1 MTYPNQ
7 FGPAIISDGTPPR
20 HRLRIEDL
28 GEVLGAE
35 DQEIERMF
43 SDDVDPAA
51 REPAPVDDTEICPA
65 CDGSGFGVAD
75 TYCGFCDGCG
85 GVPIA
90 VADMGG
96 ENG

>member
-1 MTYPNQ
+1 MTRQMVCPVHEPDY
-7 FGPAIISDGTPPR
+7 SD
-20 HRLRIEDL
+20 
-28 GEVLGAE
+28 VLV
-35 DQEIERMF
+35 
-43 SDDVDPAA
+43 DDVDPAA
-51 REPAPVDDTEICPA
+51 REPVPVDDTEICPA